1 MVINMYFD
9 KSVKTF
15 FFLKVAINFFPQKK
29 FRKMVRNNLKISIFL
44 GFLKWNFNQKYM

>member
-15 FFLKVAINFFPQKK
+15 FFFEGGYQFLPPKK
-29 FRKMVRNNLKISIFL
+29 SLGKWLEIIS
-44 GFLKWNFNQKYM
+44 KYLSFWVF